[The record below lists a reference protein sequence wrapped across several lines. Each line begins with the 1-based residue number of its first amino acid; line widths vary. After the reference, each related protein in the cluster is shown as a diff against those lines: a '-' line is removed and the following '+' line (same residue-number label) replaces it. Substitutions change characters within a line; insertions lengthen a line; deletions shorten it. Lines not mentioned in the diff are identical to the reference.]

1 MQFLSKNLS
10 TACKLALDCLFP
22 KHCLGCGEEGTYLCD
37 KCFASLPIL
46 KGMTCFVCGRR
57 SPQGYA
63 CKDCHKKSYLKLS
76 GLLVASDWN
85 NHLLKQLIYAYKYN
99 FVKEL
104 ATPLSIIASEY
115 LKINFLD
122 ARQRQEII
130 FISVPLHPRRL
141 AWRDFDQAELL
152 TKTISETL
160 AIPIAKNIL
169 IRHRYTLPQAEIHD
183 QMARKLNLKDAFS
196 LAKNL
201 TPKNNESLKNKIV
214 ILVDDVATTGAT
226 FQECAKVLKPFSP
239 EEIWG
244 LVIARG

>member
-1 MQFLSKNLS
+1 MRFIAKSLSSIN
-10 TACKLALDCLFP
+10 KLVLDCVFP
-22 KHCLGCGEEGTYLCD
+22 KHCLSCNEEGTYLCD
-37 KCFASLPIL
+37 KCLNALPL
-46 KGMTCFVCGRR
+46 SKGITCFVCGHR

-63 CKDCHKKSYLKLS
+63 CKACRKNGYLKLS

-85 NHLLKQLIYAYKYN
+85 DPLLKQLIYAYKYN

-104 ATPLSIIASEY
+104 SNPLSIIASKY
-115 LKINFLD
+115 LKLYFSDKL
-122 ARQRQEII
+122 QSQEII

-152 TKTISETL
+152 TRTIGEILT
-160 AIPIAKNIL
+160 IPIIEKVL
-169 IRHRYTLPQAEIHD
+169 IRHRYTLPQAEIHN
-183 QMARKLNLKDAFS
+183 QAERKLNLKDAFS

-201 TPKNNESLKNKIV
+201 TQKNKDLLKNKIV

-226 FQECAKVLKPFSP
+226 FQECVKALKPLSP
-239 EEIWG
+239 KEIWG